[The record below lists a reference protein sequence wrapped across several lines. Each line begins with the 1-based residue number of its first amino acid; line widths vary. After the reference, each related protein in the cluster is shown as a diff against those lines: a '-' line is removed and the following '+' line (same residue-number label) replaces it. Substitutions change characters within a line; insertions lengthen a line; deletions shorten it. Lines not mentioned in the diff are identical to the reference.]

1 MSRNDRS
8 PIPRSAHCF
17 TTASSN
23 SWRRARSGARATDAP
38 LLASSLE
45 PFCLEIQ
52 VAPCYSTHEQ
62 THQRAQRSTLIE
74 LLTRSEEHT
83 SELQSPVHLV
93 CRLLLEKK
101 KKTTNTIRDNI

>member
-74 LLTRSEEHT
+74 LLT
-83 SELQSPVHLV
+83 HLGA
-93 CRLLLEKK
+93 RLGLRLDLVARH
-101 KKTTNTIRDNI
+101 RDAAGRALHPGPRRPG